1 MSNVRAHDYNFED
14 EIDLLFFE
22 YSRFRDDF
30 QERETK
36 NTRKT
41 KKTKKNRPFLQT
53 KTRSMMLRLRQS
65 HHRLLFLFWCFFLI
79 LVSFLFL
86 PSCSN
91 AQEEEGKCPL
101 DIAKIDLSGL
111 GNACGNAADTGMDP
125 YFFYISFLILNFH
138 RRVVREMH
146 HVSRSSDRKRGV
158 HEGRIER
165 VAIRYVRD
173 GESVD
178 VIGKRSDDRFVFESF
193 SLPARRFRVR
203 ERYFSRRR
211 RRYWKG
217 GSKCLCARR

>member
-1 MSNVRAHDYNFED
+1 
-14 EIDLLFFE
+14 
-22 YSRFRDDF
+22 
-30 QERETK
+30 
-36 NTRKT
+36 
-41 KKTKKNRPFLQT
+41 
-53 KTRSMMLRLRQS
+53 MLRRRQS
-65 HHRLLFLFWCFFLI
+65 HPLLFLFWCFFLL
-79 LVSFLFL
+79 LVSFPFL
-86 PSCSN
+86 PSSSN

-111 GNACGNAADTGMDP
+111 GNACGNADDP
-125 YFFYISFLILNFH
+125 GTRYFFYISFLICLNFH

-146 HVSRSSDRKRGV
+146 HVSRSSDRRRGV

-178 VIGKRSDDRFVFESF
+178 VVGKRSDDRFVFESF
-193 SLPARRFRVR
+193 SLPARRLHVR

-211 RRYWKG
+211 GRYWKG

>member
-1 MSNVRAHDYNFED
+1 
-14 EIDLLFFE
+14 
-22 YSRFRDDF
+22 
-30 QERETK
+30 
-36 NTRKT
+36 
-41 KKTKKNRPFLQT
+41 
-53 KTRSMMLRLRQS
+53 MLRRRQS
-65 HHRLLFLFWCFFLI
+65 HPLLFLFWCFFLL
-79 LVSFLFL
+79 LVSFPFL
-86 PSCSN
+86 PSSSN

-111 GNACGNAADTGMDP
+111 GNACGNADDP
-125 YFFYISFLILNFH
+125 GTFLYLFSYMFNFLC
-138 RRVVREMH
+138 RVVREMH

-178 VIGKRSDDRFVFESF
+178 VVGKRSDDRFVFESF
-193 SLPARRFRVR
+193 SLPERRLHVR

-211 RRYWKG
+211 RRGRYWKS